1 MLNSD
6 RFLVQELI
14 SFASE
19 NGLQLEEFCHN
30 WTHKLTNPTTGKSSF
45 IFGYDLGLNPS
56 SVAQICRDKVATSEI
71 LLAAGIAVVPHR
83 LIIQPNLV
91 SYAPNA
97 TTFKVLEWAFD
108 ASDGEIVIKP
118 NEGTGGSDVFR
129 TQSIAKAVPIVER
142 ILSMDKAVAVCP
154 YIEIENEWRVYV
166 LNGEAK
172 IALRKVPRSIQGDG
186 ICNVESLARRKFG
199 DEFIDDLLQNSTHLS
214 DEWRDMGTPSYGQ
227 TVNIN
232 WRNNLNQGAQPVM
245 VELPSTPAQIIE
257 MAIQV
262 AAALGLMIGS
272 VDIVRTNESLYVLEV
287 NSGVMMEQLARMT
300 ATTVTIAR
308 KFYFEALSVRVP
320 PPHRGSDYQAIQ

>member
-1 MLNSD
+1 MMVNSD

-14 SFASE
+14 SFARE
-19 NGLQLEEFCHN
+19 NGLQLEDFCHN
-30 WTHKLTNPTTGKSSF
+30 WVHKFTNPTTGISSF
-45 IFGYDLGLNPS
+45 VFGYDLGLNPS

-71 LLAAGIAVVPHR
+71 LEFAGVPVVLHR

-97 TTFKVLEWAFD
+97 TTCKVLKWAFD
-108 ASDGEIVIKP
+108 ESDGEIVIKP

-129 TQSIAKAVPIVER
+129 TQSIEKAVPIIER

-199 DEFIDDLLQNSTHLS
+199 DEFIDNLLQNSTHLS
-214 DEWRDMGTPSYGQ
+214 DEWRNMGTPSFGQ
-227 TVNIN
+227 TVDIN
-232 WRNNLNQGAQPVM
+232 WRNNLNQGAQPEM
-245 VELPSTPAQIIE
+245 VELTKAPSS
-257 MAIQV
+257 V
-262 AAALGLMIGS
+262 LGLAILATETLGLVIGS
-272 VDIVRTNESLYVLEV
+272 IDIVHKSDSLRVLEI
-287 NSGVMMEQLARMT
+287 NAGVMIEKFAQASDYLQSA
-300 ATTVTIAR
+300 AR
-308 KFYFEALSVRVP
+308 KFYFDALSGLV
-320 PPHRGSDYQAIQ
+320 

>member
-14 SFASE
+14 SFARE
-19 NGLQLEEFCHN
+19 NGLQLEDFCHN

-71 LLAAGIAVVPHR
+71 LEVAGVPVVPHR
-83 LIIQPNLV
+83 LIIQPHLI
-91 SYAPNA
+91 SYAPKA
-97 TTFKVLEWAFD
+97 VASEILPRVFD
-108 ASDGEIVIKP
+108 ESDGQIVVKP
-118 NEGTGGSDVFR
+118 NEGTGGRDVFR
-129 TQSIAKAVPIVER
+129 VQSFAKAVPIVER

-199 DEFIDDLLQNSTHLS
+199 DEFIGDLLQNSTYLS
-214 DEWRDMGTPSYGQ
+214 DEWRDMGTPSFGQ
-227 TVNIN
+227 TVDIN
-232 WRNNLNQGAQPVM
+232 WRNNLNQGAQPEM
-245 VELPSTPAQIIE
+245 VELAKAPSS
-257 MAIQV
+257 V
-262 AAALGLMIGS
+262 LGLALLASETLGLVIGS
-272 VDIVRTNESLYVLEV
+272 IDIVHQSDSLRVLEV
-287 NSGVMMEQLARMT
+287 NAGVMMEKFSQPSYDLQT
-300 ATTVTIAR
+300 AAR
-308 KFYFEALSVRVP
+308 KFYFDALSGLV
-320 PPHRGSDYQAIQ
+320 